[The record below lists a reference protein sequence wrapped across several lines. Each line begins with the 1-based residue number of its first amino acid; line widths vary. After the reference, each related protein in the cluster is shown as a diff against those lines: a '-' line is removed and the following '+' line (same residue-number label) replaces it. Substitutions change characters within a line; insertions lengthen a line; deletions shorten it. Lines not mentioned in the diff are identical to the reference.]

1 MAYQIFFSTKSGA
14 TILAF
19 YFEGLG
25 MFFFEMPS
33 SRAIMLECS
42 GTLKTLEQSIFH
54 LNPSHSFRR

>member
-1 MAYQIFFSTKSGA
+1 MAYQIFFSTKCCA

-19 YFEGLG
+19 YFGGLG
-25 MFFFEMPS
+25 MLFFEMPFG
-33 SRAIMLECS
+33 RAIMLECS